1 MSEKPY
7 IRRGDVWE
15 QVDGFY
21 RASTGWVRAK
31 EIYKKISGSWV
42 RIYTD
47 AVPRPTGTVTMK
59 TTADGRVIGYVE
71 NVKNAVKV
79 VQHIGRTMYQPVPM
93 TVSNGYRSGTNY
105 FAVINVPN
113 STVKYQITHPD
124 NPVVAGT
131 NYYARAWA
139 QDAAG
144 VWHLLGSVRVNVGT
158 PASVVKSVVKKSVV
172 IKPTYYGVWGS
183 NNIPA
188 TGLYNT
194 SWHTPNTTMRINPWY
209 RGMFFYGNRFTNV
222 LNKPNIAITGMKVNV
237 NRYPDNYI
245 RTGYRH
251 WLEYHAKGEPTTG
264 NKDGN
269 LYLDQAAS
277 TAYSKFTLA
286 QKSTLNLPSNLWGH
300 FQTGKIKSVSLNL
313 EAPSDKYTILYKS
326 GSFDI
331 TVAYEERVMGKLW
344 PVHTSVPA

>member
-7 IRRGDVWE
+7 IRRGDDWE

-21 RASTGWVRAK
+21 RSSTGWVRAK

-59 TTADGRVIGYVE
+59 TTDNGRVIGYVE

-93 TVSNGYRSGTNY
+93 TVSNGYRSGTDY
-105 FAVINVPN
+105 FAVVSDP
-113 STVKYQITHPD
+113 SSLTKYQITHPD
-124 NPVVAGT
+124 SPVTAGT
-131 NYYARAWA
+131 NYYSRAWA

-158 PASVVKSVVKKSVV
+158 PASVVKFVAKKSVV
-172 IKPTYYGVWGS
+172 IKPAHYGVWGS
-183 NNIPA
+183 NSIPA

-194 SWHTPNTTMRINPWY
+194 SWHTPNTTMRLNPWY
-209 RGMFFYGNRFTNV
+209 RGMFFYGTRFTSV
-222 LNKPNIAITGMKVNV
+222 LNKPNIFVTGMKINV

-245 RTGYRH
+245 NTGYRH
-251 WLEYHAKGEPTTG
+251 WLEYHGLGWPTTN

-269 LYLDQAAS
+269 LYLDQFAS
-277 TAYSKFTLA
+277 TASSKFSLSRN
-286 QKSTLNLPSNLWGH
+286 STLSVPQNLWKQLQNGN
-300 FQTGKIKSVSLNL
+300 IKAISLNL
-313 EAPSDKYTILYKS
+313 EAPSDKYTILYKA
-326 GSFDI
+326 GSFDV
-331 TVAYEERVMGKLW
+331 TVSYEERVMGKRW